1 MAKKSINDIDKPW
14 TDNYPPLRDWLRKH
28 KARCNWQLPLGS
40 KTFPSAYVESW
51 SAPNGREFIVVV
63 QANRLGWNIFTPEQS
78 NEIVGTLADAEVRLG
93 LA

>member
-1 MAKKSINDIDKPW
+1 MQIETIVA
-14 TDNYPPLRDWLRKH
+14 RLRKH
-28 KARCNWQLPLGS
+28 GARCNWQLPKGS

-78 NEIVGTLADAEVRLG
+78 NRRTEQRRAWRSEV
-93 LA
+93 AS